1 MEQTSTLSRTNT
13 QHYTVWNGQTVVD
26 WLACVWTRRLHWPV
40 WPLLPFVSSIS
51 PKWSIN
57 TSPFSCC
64 KSLLHHK
71 DTDLDNKRQHLIT
84 NPSGSHSTVKGIAA
98 RRYIYLPSFFCVWN
112 CYYAVTHVSFI
123 SKRHSR
129 SLHNSA
135 SIPGSGWLD
144 RCICLSNEASAVA
157 FAAFQIFKNN
167 LF

>member
-1 MEQTSTLSRTNT
+1 MVQTSTLSRTNT
-13 QHYTVWNGQTVVD
+13 QHCTVWNGQTVVD

-84 NPSGSHSTVKGIAA
+84 NPGGSHSTIKGIAA
-98 RRYIYLPSFFCVWN
+98 RRYIYFHLFFVFGIVIMRLLTSPSYQSGIRGLSTIVPASPDRGGWIAASVFQ
-112 CYYAVTHVSFI
+112 TRPRPLLLLL
-123 SKRHSR
+123 SKF
-129 SLHNSA
+129 LK
-135 SIPGSGWLD
+135 ITY
-144 RCICLSNEASAVA
+144 
-157 FAAFQIFKNN
+157 Q
-167 LF
+167 